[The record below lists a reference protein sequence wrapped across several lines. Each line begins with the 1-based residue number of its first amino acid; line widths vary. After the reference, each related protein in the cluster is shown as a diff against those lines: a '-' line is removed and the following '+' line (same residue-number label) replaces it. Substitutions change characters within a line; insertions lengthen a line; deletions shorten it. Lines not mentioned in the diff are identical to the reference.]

1 MSSGVITLICS
12 LLSTLLCA
20 GMAFLFFCFVLGII
34 LLRRRGKKNVTA
46 REAVSTGVESVSM
59 VFRRNADG
67 ELAAVT
73 GEDEDDEAGEDEDK

>member
-1 MSSGVITLICS
+1 MSSTIISILCS
-12 LLSTLLCA
+12 LLSLLVCL
-20 GMAFLFFCFVLGII
+20 GVAFLFFCFVLGII

-59 VFRRNADG
+59 VFRRNEDG

-73 GEDEDDEAGEDEDK
+73 GEGEDDDDEEDKA